1 MTLTD
6 AGPLLALLDADEADH
21 HRCVAALTDV
31 TLPMLTTWPAFTEVM
46 YLAGRSGGRRPRRHY
61 GGSPIGRS

>member
-21 HRCVAALTDV
+21 NRCVAALTDV
-31 TLPMLTTWPAFTEVM
+31 TLPMLYHVACIHRGNVPGGALGRM
-46 YLAGRSGGRRPRRHY
+46 AGSGDTMAAHR
-61 GGSPIGRS
+61 